1 MAEWPD
7 LRPILWPEVRFYCE
21 RPDVHYTKIT
31 VKQEK
36 TATEVLLLR
45 FVCGA
50 TGTTFK
56 ESNERLTMLMY

>member
-1 MAEWPD
+1 MTARYRAVFLAAIENNRNFSLSPYSD
-7 LRPILWPEVRFYCE
+7 
-21 RPDVHYTKIT
+21 TKIT

-45 FVCGA
+45 FRRGV